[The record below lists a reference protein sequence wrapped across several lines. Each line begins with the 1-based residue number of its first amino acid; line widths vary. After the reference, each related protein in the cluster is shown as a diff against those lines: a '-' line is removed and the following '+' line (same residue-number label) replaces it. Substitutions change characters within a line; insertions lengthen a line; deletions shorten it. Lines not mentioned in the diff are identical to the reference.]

1 MEKYEIE
8 KLRDLPIEEVAS
20 QLGLQ
25 VARHKSLCPFH
36 SDHHASLSF
45 NTRKNLCRCFVCMD
59 ESLDS
64 IGLVMKSLHVDF
76 PKACFWLADRNG
88 ILLEKVRG
96 RNWRRDC
103 GSASAAPPA
112 AVAPNAAPP
121 TLDSAPSLAASPFSS
136 STASAVSSAA
146 SPASAAVPSAAS
158 PFSSSADSAAS
169 TACASSPAS
178 PVASASSASSPAA
191 PHSFDA
197 ARYARFFEHPWLNEA
212 ACRFLFDERK
222 IDGRVARWCRLSSW
236 TDRKGVNWLQ
246 IPYFDREGHLVGI
259 QNRNLDFHRKSRP
272 TDSMD
277 SEKTGESS
285 CPTDFTDDTDFMDS
299 KKAGKSSRP
308 TDSTDDTDFMDS
320 KKAGKGSCPTDF
332 TNGTD
337 SKDDTDS
344 KAGTDFEEAPRFR
357 FPYGSQCGIYNLQV
371 LNLLTPGERLFITEG
386 CSDCWAML
394 SAGHKAIA
402 IPSAT
407 LLKPEDRDVLAYISE
422 TFGVEWHMF
431 PDRDAPGERLFLQL
445 KEILPSLIHHQL
457 PPGCKDFGEAYL
469 KGFNPAEEI
478 NRL

>member
-59 ESLDS
+59 GSLDS

-76 PKACFWLADRNG
+76 PKACFWLAERNG
-88 ILLEKVRG
+88 ILLEKARG
-96 RNWRRDC
+96 RFGWRRDC
-103 GSASAAPPA
+103 CSSASPVAASTA
-112 AVAPNAAPP
+112 RDAVA
-121 TLDSAPSLAASPFSS
+121 S
-136 STASAVSSAA
+136 STASASASAA
-146 SPASAAVPSAAS
+146 S
-158 PFSSSADSAAS
+158 S
-169 TACASSPAS
+169 TSASSPAS
-178 PVASASSASSPAA
+178 PASSAASPA

-212 ACRFLFDERK
+212 ACKFLFDERK

-236 TDRKGVNWLQ
+236 TDRRGVNWLQ

-272 TDSMD
+272 TDSMN
-277 SEKTGESS
+277 SKKTGESS
-285 CPTDFTDDTDFMDS
+285 CPTDFTNDTDSMNSEDS
-299 KKAGKSSRP
+299 EKAGKN
-308 TDSTDDTDFMDS
+308 
-320 KKAGKGSCPTDF
+320 SCPTDF
-332 TNGTD
+332 T
-337 SKDDTDS
+337 DDTDS
-344 KAGTDFEEAPRFR
+344 KDRTDFEETPRFR

-371 LNLLTPGERLFITEG
+371 LNLAEPGEKLFITEG

-457 PPGCKDFGEAYL
+457 PLGCKDFGEAYL
-469 KGFNPAEEI
+469 KGFNLAEEI
-478 NRL
+478 NSQKG

>member
-36 SDHHASLSF
+36 TDHHASLSF

-76 PKACFWLADRNG
+76 PKACFWLAERNG
-88 ILLEKVRG
+88 ILLEKGRG
-96 RNWRRDC
+96 RNGWRRDC
-103 GSASAAPPA
+103 SSSPAASTVSPAASAASALSAASAAPRSF
-112 AVAPNAAPP
+112 
-121 TLDSAPSLAASPFSS
+121 D
-136 STASAVSSAA
+136 
-146 SPASAAVPSAAS
+146 
-158 PFSSSADSAAS
+158 
-169 TACASSPAS
+169 
-178 PVASASSASSPAA
+178 A
-191 PHSFDA
+191 PHAFDA

-246 IPYFDREGHLVGI
+246 IPYFDREGRLVGI

-277 SEKTGESS
+277 SEKTGKSS
-285 CPTDFTDDTDFMDS
+285 CPTDFTD
-299 KKAGKSSRP
+299 
-308 TDSTDDTDFMDS
+308 
-320 KKAGKGSCPTDF
+320 
-332 TNGTD
+332 GTD
-337 SKDDTDS
+337 SKGSEDGTDS
-344 KAGTDFEEAPRFR
+344 EEAPRFR

-422 TFGVEWHMF
+422 TFGVDWHMF

-445 KEILPSLIHHQL
+445 REILPSLIHHQL
-457 PPGCKDFGEAYL
+457 PLGCKDFGEAYL